1 MTRGGRTGKARWG
14 ALAGAPGG
22 GEGAAPP
29 AGRVVLNALPAGRVV
44 LHALRCT
51 PSRQLSSS
59 THAHTHTH
67 ARSWPMFCIPTSRRG
82 ASPPPPTARVRRL
95 PGGRFHWRLRGC
107 GSPWPVL
114 LARLRPA
121 PPRPHTCP
129 LSPTAPSPHPAVNT
143 LHPGVVNTE
152 LARYLLPGETAW
164 WQQPL
169 LQLGKTF
176 SLTPEQ
182 GAQVGCGR
190 GRRPASRR
198 PPPANAACDAWHHA
212 AAALHRTCASRLTP
226 ASLAC
231 RRRRRRLAS
240 TWRRRPR
247 RRG

>member
-1 MTRGGRTGKARWG
+1 M
-14 ALAGAPGG
+14 
-22 GEGAAPP
+22 
-29 AGRVVLNALPAGRVV
+29 
-44 LHALRCT
+44 
-51 PSRQLSSS
+51 
-59 THAHTHTH
+59 
-67 ARSWPMFCIPTSRRG
+67 
-82 ASPPPPTARVRRL
+82 
-95 PGGRFHWRLRGC
+95 
-107 GSPWPVL
+107 L

-198 PPPANAACDAWHHA
+198 PLPANAACDAWHHA

-231 RRRRRRLAS
+231 PPPPPQTSIYLASSAEAEGLSGKYWDKCRPVSSSKESYDPEVARRLYDVSAELV
-240 TWRRRPR
+240 
-247 RRG
+247 GL